1 MRLLSLPAEEHW
13 SATSDSWLEC
23 LKDTNLEQRNLSFRE
38 HFQTFFKNDV
48 RLEFFVLWT
57 LLWNVLIE
65 VYLEMQGML
74 PRSWEYCKLFHTIPP
89 LPHKSSTMAGNTQ
102 TTTAW
107 RADTFVPRIVGVIS
121 IMVCSL
127 HGIWRKQKSLFS
139 VDKVQ
144 LTTNIFPE
152 LFTWWPL

>member
-23 LKDTNLEQRNLSFRE
+23 LKDTNLEQRKLSFRE

-74 PRSWEYCKLFHTIPP
+74 PRSWEYCKLFHNIPP
-89 LPHKSSTMAGNTQ
+89 SPHSSSTMAGNTQ
-102 TTTAW
+102 TTKALQ
-107 RADTFVPRIVGVIS
+107 ADTFCRIVVIII
-121 IMVCSL
+121 IMICKESETETE
-127 HGIWRKQKSLFS
+127 IFS
-139 VDKVQ
+139 VDKVFSPVVISDNVV
-144 LTTNIFPE
+144 LI
-152 LFTWWPL
+152 